1 MVGMSISPSTTST
14 QSEKLEISASVG
26 RLQDYFHDLAKKQN
40 PGPKYKKDPYHR
52 CIGNIK
58 SDMKKYQ
65 YFDDVTCN
73 KKR

>member
-1 MVGMSISPSTTST
+1 M
-14 QSEKLEISASVG
+14 
-26 RLQDYFHDLAKKQN
+26 QDYFYNLAKKKN
-40 PGPKYKKDPYHR
+40 PGPKTKKDPYYR

-73 KKR
+73 KKRFVVDFLIPKLLRLGFEVYEDIRRA